1 MKHLTVLVFR
11 LVYFAMISF
20 VVSIVL
26 AALGLFFIE
35 VLANAQYDFKS
46 VLRLSFLGLYFLLWV
61 IYILHAIYLEIYT
74 RSYLKENGFENTRE
88 NRTAFIKLFSEN
100 RELAIRLGEVA
111 AKNKVDLTIA
121 EYAHQVLGLAFQ
133 TEIAINLVSKWNV
146 TGFDLYNLFHS
157 IKFFGLL
164 AEDGYENW
172 NREQYDQWLKQR
184 ENKEAEKFG
193 FKH

>member
-88 NRTAFIKLFSEN
+88 NRTAFIKL
-100 RELAIRLGEVA
+100 
-111 AKNKVDLTIA
+111 
-121 EYAHQVLGLAFQ
+121 GLAFQ